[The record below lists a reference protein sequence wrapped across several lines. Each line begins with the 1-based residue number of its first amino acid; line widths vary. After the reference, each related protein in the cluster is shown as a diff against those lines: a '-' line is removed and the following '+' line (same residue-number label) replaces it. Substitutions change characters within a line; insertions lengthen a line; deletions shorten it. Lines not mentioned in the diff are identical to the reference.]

1 MLCGKMKKWF
11 LIKIRNMKRCVSI
24 NKCKYKLS
32 YDNKSRI
39 FFKREVFIGFWL
51 LKILKE

>member
-11 LIKIRNMKRCVSI
+11 LIKIKNMKRCVSI
-24 NKCKYKLS
+24 NKLYKLS
-32 YDNKSRI
+32 YDNKNII